1 MWVQKHFSLLF
12 FAVSF
17 YLISNVTSI
26 CGSMSLNYPW
36 KVALVLHMHSI
47 SYAICTNIVPIFS
60 SQTFCYISKNALVN
74 GIPLFPFTFQWIS
87 CLIEYWIGIT
97 SSSLFTLSQIYSI
110 QIGVCF
116 LPNFC
121 IREKNL
127 NHRMIYIL
135 TGMCVNYY
143 HTIYFLH
150 WLIANCYKF
159 STYTQAAWGS
169 IKFQFSREEHK
180 IINI

>member
-87 CLIEYWIGIT
+87 CKRLLYPGIIYKST
-97 SSSLFTLSQIYSI
+97 SSASLI
-110 QIGVCF
+110 C
-116 LPNFC
+116 
-121 IREKNL
+121 
-127 NHRMIYIL
+127 
-135 TGMCVNYY
+135 
-143 HTIYFLH
+143 
-150 WLIANCYKF
+150 
-159 STYTQAAWGS
+159 
-169 IKFQFSREEHK
+169 
-180 IINI
+180 IINQHTYNLRKMSITCVPSLICIINQHTYNLCKLSITCVGTPWPMGKKISGVHKKANEATRQKHINI